1 MEIETNDVFEE
12 WNSYADRKELKPREI
27 DLLGVIK
34 NSKLKVIAITGV
46 RRGGKTSILLLLNKI
61 LKKEKGK
68 QAYVNLEDSR
78 IKDDPNI
85 LTDIIKWFGD
95 EGTLLLDE
103 VTSVNDWENWL
114 ARNHEMLKGSLKIIV
129 SSSRHALIKP
139 VKSLR
144 GRMIPY
150 EIYPLSFREFLQFNE
165 VKIEKTTAGIGEL
178 ENQLKEYIIYGGFP
192 EVVLLQEKTEKTR
205 LLNTYFRD
213 IIGLDV
219 AEIAKEKI
227 SVVELFG
234 KYVLS
239 GSYFSASKC
248 LNFFKTLGH
257 KIAKQSIL
265 EIERHSQESYLFF
278 FVPIFSYNLKDKNQY
293 PRKVYAVDSGFMY
306 AISGKAEMGRLFENA
321 VFLELK
327 RRFGLNEEI
336 NYWKNKEGLET
347 DFVIRNGLKI
357 KEIIQVVY
365 DLNEKKTK
373 DRETNGLVACAKEF
387 KLKEGLIITRDYEG
401 IENIDDIKVKFIPL
415 WKWLLK

>member
-1 MEIETNDVFEE
+1 MEIEINDVFEE
-12 WNSYADRKELKPREI
+12 WNSYADKKELKPREI
-27 DLLGVIK
+27 DLTSVIK
-34 NSKLKVIAITGV
+34 NSKLKVIAVTGV
-46 RRGGKTSILLLLNKI
+46 RRGGKTSILLLLHKA

-165 VKIEKTTAGIGEL
+165 VKIEKTTAGIGRL
-178 ENQLKEYIIYGGFP
+178 EDQLKEYLMYGGFP
-192 EVVLLQEKTEKTR
+192 EVVLLEEKTEKIK

-219 AEIAKEKI
+219 AE
-227 SVVELFG
+227 
-234 KYVLS
+234 
-239 GSYFSASKC
+239 
-248 LNFFKTLGH
+248 
-257 KIAKQSIL
+257 
-265 EIERHSQESYLFF
+265 
-278 FVPIFSYNLKDKNQY
+278 
-293 PRKVYAVDSGFMY
+293 
-306 AISGKAEMGRLFENA
+306 
-321 VFLELK
+321 
-327 RRFGLNEEI
+327 
-336 NYWKNKEGLET
+336 
-347 DFVIRNGLKI
+347 
-357 KEIIQVVY
+357 
-365 DLNEKKTK
+365 
-373 DRETNGLVACAKEF
+373 
-387 KLKEGLIITRDYEG
+387 
-401 IENIDDIKVKFIPL
+401 
-415 WKWLLK
+415 

>member
-1 MEIETNDVFEE
+1 MEIEINDVFEE
-12 WNSYADRKELKPREI
+12 WNSYADKKELKPREI
-27 DLLGVIK
+27 DLTSVIK
-34 NSKLKVIAITGV
+34 NSKLKVIAVTGV
-46 RRGGKTSILLLLNKI
+46 RRGGKTSILLLLHKA

-68 QAYVNLEDSR
+68 QAYINLEDSR
-78 IKDDPNI
+78 IKDDPNV
-85 LTDIIKWFGD
+85 LTNIIKWFGD

-103 VTSVNDWENWL
+103 ITSVNDWENWV
-114 ARNHEMLKGSLKIIV
+114 ARNHEMLKGNLKIIV
-129 SSSRHALIKP
+129 SSSRHALAKP
-139 VKSLR
+139 TKSLR

-150 EIYPLSFREFLQFNE
+150 EIYPLSFKEFLQFNE
-165 VKIEKTTAGIGEL
+165 IKIEKTTAGIGRL
-178 ENQLKEYIIYGGFP
+178 EDQLKEYLMYGGFP
-192 EVVLLQEKTEKTR
+192 EVVLSQERTEKTK
-205 LLNTYFRD
+205 LLSTYFRD

-265 EIERHSQESYLFF
+265 EIERHAQESYLFF
-278 FVPIFSYNLKDKNQY
+278 FVPIFSYNLKDKSQY
-293 PRKVYAVDSGFMY
+293 PRKAYAVDSGFMY
-306 AISGKAEMGRLFENA
+306 AISGKAEMGRLFENE

-336 NYWKNKEGLET
+336 NYWKNKEGVET

-373 DRETNGLVACAKEF
+373 DREVKGLVACAKEF
-387 KLKEGLIITRDYEG
+387 KLNE
-401 IENIDDIKVKFIPL
+401 
-415 WKWLLK
+415 